1 MNKKLFITAVC
12 FLFAIVL
19 ALTAAHVFDVH
30 AAAPTFLPTRIERR
44 LFPPVKRIR

>member
-12 FLFAIVL
+12 FLFALFL
-19 ALTAAHVFDVH
+19 ALTATHVFERYT
-30 AAAPTFLPTRIERR
+30 ATPAFLPTRIEKR